1 MRNNFGDIKIRLAR
15 KNDSKDVFDWRNDE
29 LTRQMSHNSEITEWE
44 NHKEWFMNSLELKD
58 RLLLV
63 CEDSLNNKISIIR
76 FDISELNAVISVNL
90 NPTQRSKNLAKP
102 CLIKSIDF
110 FSDKYSEI
118 NKLFAE
124 IKEDNIASQKTF
136 ISVGF
141 KKFNVE
147 NNIGFFQ
154 KSLI

>member
-1 MRNNFGDIKIRLAR
+1 MKGYTLFAR
-15 KNDSKDVFDWRNDE
+15 VISLVDCNVIFF
-29 LTRQMSHNSEITEWE
+29 SE
-44 NHKEWFMNSLELKD
+44 
-58 RLLLV
+58 LLV
-63 CEDSLNNKISIIR
+63 AMSI
-76 FDISELNAVISVNL
+76 FELNAVISVNL